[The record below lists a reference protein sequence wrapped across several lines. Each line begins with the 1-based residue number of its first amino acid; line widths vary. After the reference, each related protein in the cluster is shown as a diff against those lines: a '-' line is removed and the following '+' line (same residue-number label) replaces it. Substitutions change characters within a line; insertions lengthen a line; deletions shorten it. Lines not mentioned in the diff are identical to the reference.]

1 MRATLSGRTSHGYNG
16 YHECAP
22 CGLHCLVARRT
33 VITVIMSVRRAG
45 YIVWSHVDN
54 VARTLFL

>member
-45 YIVWSHVDN
+45 YIVWSHV
-54 VARTLFL
+54 ARL